1 MILRDVVRT
10 VLVRRLHGMRRRV
23 LYVGVEELETVEDA
37 SDDGGE
43 FVAVEVVLHFLAL
56 LRGCFLRVD
65 AAHSDLVSNHRQIA
79 EVGERL
85 TKLAKN
91 TAQ

>member
-1 MILRDVVRT
+1 M
-10 VLVRRLHGMRRRV
+10 
-23 LYVGVEELETVEDA
+23 GVEELQTIENA

-43 FVAVEVVLHFLAL
+43 LVAVQVVLHFLAL
-56 LRGCFLRVD
+56 LRGCFFRVD
-65 AAHSDLVSNHRQIA
+65 AAHSDLVCNHGQIA

-91 TAQ
+91 TAE

>member
-10 VLVRRLHGMRRRV
+10 VLVGRLHGMRRRV
-23 LYVGVEELETVEDA
+23 LYMGVEELETVEDA

-65 AAHSDLVSNHRQIA
+65 AAHSDLVSNHGQIA

>member
-1 MILRDVVRT
+1 
-10 VLVRRLHGMRRRV
+10 MRRRV

-65 AAHSDLVSNHRQIA
+65 AAHSDLVSNHGQIA